1 MLKNIFNTFFVRIAS
16 AAINLLIA
24 IIISRYLGAE
34 IKGEQGIFLTSV
46 SLLHIIMSVVG
57 LGAIVYL
64 LPRISYTK
72 LIAPTYVWIGII
84 SIVSIFILPIIQPTL
99 SIYST
104 HIIIITSILTVTN
117 VHISTFIAREKIIL
131 ANTLTLIQIGLLILS
146 LLLCIFILKQ
156 QTVYSYIYSLYIS
169 YSTTLLICYI
179 VSYKHFTC
187 KFKEISINT
196 IIQSGKE
203 LLHYGFF
210 NQLDIFAQM
219 LSFRFSYYILSS
231 YVGNK
236 EVGVYSVAVSII
248 ESIWLISRSISSV
261 QHARIVNTRDF
272 SANTQLT
279 IQFIKI
285 GSFLTCIA
293 IVVLLLVPNSL
304 YIFIFG
310 NEFFEVKS
318 IIVVLSP
325 GVAFFGTSFM
335 ISGLFSGIGKQYINS
350 IAAITGL
357 IVTIAGAYITIPIWG
372 IYGAAATATIAYTA
386 TTVVKL
392 VYFKQQAH
400 ISWNS
405 FFITKQ
411 DIAYGKQE
419 IIARLSKYGLYR

>member
-1 MLKNIFNTFFVRIAS
+1 M
-16 AAINLLIA
+16 
-24 IIISRYLGAE
+24 Y
-34 IKGEQGIFLTSV
+34 SV
-46 SLLHIIMSVVG
+46 S
-57 LGAIVYL
+57 
-64 LPRISYTK
+64 
-72 LIAPTYVWIGII
+72 
-84 SIVSIFILPIIQPTL
+84 
-99 SIYST
+99 
-104 HIIIITSILTVTN
+104 
-117 VHISTFIAREKIIL
+117 
-131 ANTLTLIQIGLLILS
+131 
-146 LLLCIFILKQ
+146 
-156 QTVYSYIYSLYIS
+156 
-169 YSTTLLICYI
+169 
-179 VSYKHFTC
+179 
-187 KFKEISINT
+187 
-196 IIQSGKE
+196 
-203 LLHYGFF
+203 
-210 NQLDIFAQM
+210 
-219 LSFRFSYYILSS
+219 
-231 YVGNK
+231 
-236 EVGVYSVAVSII
+236 VSII

-357 IVTIAGAYITIPIWG
+357 IATIAGAYITIPIWG

-405 FFITKQ
+405 FLITKQ